1 MQLWEYK
8 TQNLEVFVAVSH
20 FYTKF
25 DCPVARQT
33 FSLVATAHDCELA
46 YLSEPYLGV
55 LFIYLPFFI
64 GLFFSS
70 LISLLMLLNK
80 SNTYGLGKDETGL
93 VTVWT
98 YW

>member
-1 MQLWEYK
+1 MQLCEYK
-8 TQNLEVFVAVSH
+8 TQNLEFFVAV
-20 FYTKF
+20 TKL

-33 FSLVATAHDCELA
+33 FSLVATAHDCGLA
-46 YLSEPYLGV
+46 YLSEPFLGV
-55 LFIYLPFFI
+55 LFTFFI

-93 VTVWT
+93 VTAWT